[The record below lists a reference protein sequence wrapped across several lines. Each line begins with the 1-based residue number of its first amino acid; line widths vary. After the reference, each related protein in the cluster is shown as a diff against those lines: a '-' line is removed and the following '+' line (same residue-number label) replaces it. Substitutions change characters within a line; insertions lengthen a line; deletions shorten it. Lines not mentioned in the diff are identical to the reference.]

1 MPGNPTY
8 PAIEV
13 ILMIF
18 PRRLSRMNGSTALII
33 ATAPKTLT
41 SNCRLISSSGLSSR
55 VPSWPYPALLTR
67 TSIGPISL
75 SACAIAGP
83 MAAKSVTSN
92 RMARA
97 RAGSIAPNSCR
108 AASLRTVPIT
118 EYPDESASVARAR
131 PKPEPAPVIR
141 KFLFPLIAMSF
152 LRRVAIQG
160 LFGPRLC
167 RRRRDAGE
175 LDAGAARFSHH
186 KVHLGAL
193 ARPFRREL
201 NYGVGPCGDTRV
213 QGVKRLAVHD
223 LKCKMV

>member
-8 PAIEV
+8 PAIDV
-13 ILMIF
+13 MLMIF
-18 PRRLSRMNGSTALII
+18 PRRLSHMNGSTALII

-41 SNCRLISSSGLSSR
+41 SNCRLISSSELSSR
-55 VPSWPYPALLTR
+55 VPSWPYPALLMR
-67 TSIGPISL
+67 TSIGPTSL
-75 SACAIAGP
+75 SACATTGP

-92 RMARA
+92 TIARA

-118 EYPDESASVARAR
+118 EHPDESASVARAR
-131 PKPEPAPVIR
+131 PNPEPAPVIR
-141 KFLFPLIAMSF
+141 KFLFPLMAMSF
-152 LRRVAIQG
+152 LRRVAIQAY
-160 LFGPRLC
+160 LDLC

-175 LDAGAARFSHH
+175 FDAGAARFPHH

-201 NYGVGPCGDTRV
+201 NYGVRPCRDTRV
-213 QGVKRLAVHD
+213 QGVERSTVD
-223 LKCKMV
+223 N